1 MPRELL
7 NILKDKILL
16 CDGAW
21 GTQLQSMG
29 LKSGD
34 CPELWNLIHPE
45 KIFHIAKSYVKAGS
59 DIIETN
65 SFGGSKIKLHEY
77 GLEERCYEINKT
89 AAQISRKAAGD
100 KFVFG
105 SVGPTG
111 KFLMTGEITKE
122 SLADSYKEQCLGLID
137 GGADTILLET
147 FYDLEEACIAIDTVR
162 EICELPLAVS
172 FTFQKTSE
180 NVYNTIMGNTV
191 KEIYTE
197 LVLNKEVDIIGTN
210 CGNGLI
216 DIIPLVS
223 EINKLFPS
231 KTLLVQSNAGVPEV
245 QDGVLIYNESPSL
258 FRDNTNKLIEN
269 GVNIIGGCCGTTPEY
284 ISEIRQAL
292 NIIDE
297 VK

>member
-89 AAQISRKAAGD
+89 AAQISRKAACD

-105 SVGPTG
+105 SVGPT
-111 KFLMTGEITKE
+111 E
-122 SLADSYKEQCLGLID
+122 S
-137 GGADTILLET
+137 
-147 FYDLEEACIAIDTVR
+147 F
-162 EICELPLAVS
+162 
-172 FTFQKTSE
+172 
-180 NVYNTIMGNTV
+180 
-191 KEIYTE
+191 
-197 LVLNKEVDIIGTN
+197 
-210 CGNGLI
+210 
-216 DIIPLVS
+216 
-223 EINKLFPS
+223 
-231 KTLLVQSNAGVPEV
+231 
-245 QDGVLIYNESPSL
+245 
-258 FRDNTNKLIEN
+258 
-269 GVNIIGGCCGTTPEY
+269 
-284 ISEIRQAL
+284 
-292 NIIDE
+292 
-297 VK
+297 